1 MFRYAILLLVAFV
14 FSPAL
19 ALADDVLSVS
29 LDAYTVTTVKGKV
42 NFLPADEVKPADII
56 EYRATYKNLT
66 KRPIGGVIGV
76 VPIPQ
81 GLTLLS
87 KSTVPADAEAS
98 LDGAAF
104 SKIPLMR
111 DVKQADGRLK
121 RVEVPLSEYR
131 AVRWGIGV
139 IPAEKSKIVT
149 LRASVNSN

>member
-1 MFRYAILLLVAFV
+1 MFRYAIFLVL
-14 FSPAL
+14 AL
-19 ALADDVLSVS
+19 ASAFSLADDVLSVS
-29 LDAYTVTTVKGKV
+29 LDAYTVTSVKGKV
-42 NFLPADEVKPADII
+42 SFSSADEVKPADII

-66 KRPIGGVIGV
+66 RRPIGGVIGV

-87 KSTVPADAEAS
+87 KSAVPAGAEAS
-98 LDGAAF
+98 LDGANF

-111 DVKQADGRLK
+111 DVKQADGRIK

-139 IPAEKSKIVT
+139 IPAEKSKIVS